1 MSLIRTLGH
10 SMLASMFISGGW
22 NAFKEPGG
30 RVQKVDKAGIPQP
43 RQATILNGAV
53 MTVAG
58 TTLAFGI
65 LPKLSAL
72 ALMGTL
78 IPTTF
83 VGHAFWTEESDQGR
97 SMQLTQFFKN
107 TAMFGGLLLVLAEK
121 D

>member
-1 MSLIRTLGH
+1 MSLFKTLGH
-10 SMLASMFISGGW
+10 AALASMFIFGGAH
-22 NAFKEPGG
+22 AFSEPGG
-30 RVQKVDKAGIPQP
+30 RVQKVEDAGIPQP
-43 RQATILNGAV
+43 RQATILNGAI

-83 VGHAFWTEESDQGR
+83 VGHAFWAEESDQAR
-97 SMQLTQFFKN
+97 AMQLTQFYKN
-107 TAMFGGLLLVLAEK
+107 AAMLGGLLLVLTEK

>member
-1 MSLIRTLGH
+1 MSLIKTLGH
-10 SMLASMFISGGW
+10 AALASMFIFGGSH
-22 NAFKEPGG
+22 AFEEPGG
-30 RVQKVDKAGIPQP
+30 RVQKVEAAGIPQP
-43 RQATILNGAV
+43 RQATILNGAI

-83 VGHAFWTEESDQGR
+83 VGHSFWAEESEQAR
-97 SMQLTQFFKN
+97 AAQITQFVKN
-107 TAMFGGLLLVLAEK
+107 TSMLGGLLLVLAEK

>member
-1 MSLIRTLGH
+1 MSLLKTLGH
-10 SMLASMFISGGW
+10 AGLASMFIFGGA
-22 NAFKEPGG
+22 NAFNEPGG
-30 RVQKVDKAGIPQP
+30 RVQKVEDAGIPEP

-53 MTVAG
+53 MAVAG

-78 IPTTF
+78 VPTTF
-83 VGHAFWTEESDQGR
+83 VGHAFWSEESQQAR
-97 SMQLTQFFKN
+97 AMQLTQFFKN
-107 TAMFGGLLLVLAEK
+107 AAMFGGLLLVLTEK